1 MKLKD
6 HDESL
11 DEKMS
16 EFDIWVT
23 PSLGE
28 IRDMPQFVNN
38 LDTMQQGFDIMAI
51 ITDDFSSIEKCSS
64 SNIAK
69 NTITLIANKEKKN
82 IVEILNSIY
91 GVLLL
96 VTGKTD
102 NNLKCQFPLQ
112 LRNVYNIESYP
123 FQNQNGRWTK
133 KLLPRTIKSDLVSN
147 IIMHAGENQDFQ
159 EKFLESYIHLIISDS
174 QYAKQ
179 LWSLGNSYCSQKN

>member
-6 HDESL
+6 YDESL

-23 PSLGE
+23 PLLGE

-133 KLLPRTIKSDLVSN
+133 KLLPRTIKSDLV
-147 IIMHAGENQDFQ
+147 
-159 EKFLESYIHLIISDS
+159 
-174 QYAKQ
+174 
-179 LWSLGNSYCSQKN
+179 